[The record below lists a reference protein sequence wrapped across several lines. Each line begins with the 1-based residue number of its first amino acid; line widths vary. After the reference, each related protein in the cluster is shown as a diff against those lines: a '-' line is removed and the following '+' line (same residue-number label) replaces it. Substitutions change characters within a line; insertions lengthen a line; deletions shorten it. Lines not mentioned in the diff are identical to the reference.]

1 MQLGAGES
9 GRATV
14 LGPCLHGDRIADV
27 GAGHNAPDWD
37 LCDDRDVRPTVLIV
51 NDHDDFRESA
61 RALLEADGFTV
72 VGEAADGAAA
82 VAAVTRLRPE
92 VVLLVVR
99 LPVADGSTISPPRPA
114 HPPPPRRV
122 LL

>member
-51 NDHDDFRESA
+51 DDHDDFREPA
-61 RALLEADGFTV
+61 RALLEAEGFTV
-72 VGEAADGAAA
+72 AGEAADGAAA
-82 VAAVTRLRPE
+82 VAAVTPRRPE
-92 VVLLVVR
+92 AGR
-99 LPVADGSTISPPRPA
+99 RDGPLPDRDG
-114 HPPPPRRV
+114 
-122 LL
+122 

>member
-14 LGPCLHGDRIADV
+14 LGSCLHGDRIADV

-37 LCDDRDVRPTVLIV
+37 LCDDRGVRPTVLIV
-51 NDHDDFRESA
+51 DDHDDFRKSA
-61 RALLEADGFTV
+61 RALLEAEGFTV

-92 VVLLVVR
+92 VVLLDVQ
-99 LPVADGSTISPPRPA
+99 LPHVGGVTIAQQLAADTD
-114 HPPPPRRV
+114 
-122 LL
+122 